1 VPRSGPR
8 WSAAIHSDDLPAD
21 RAVPAGMR
29 AVPGGMRA
37 VAGSAMPMAA
47 DRMAAPATVR
57 AAVGQAAGQTAARPA
72 GLAGPEVRPV
82 ARAGSG
88 QAAVPTAAA
97 PMDDLAIAPAA
108 AAASPAAVALTER
121 GPALPPVGG
130 GGPWPDTDRLDTGR
144 PDTVRGCPKRSFR
157 VVARNSR
164 CVPAPGIAR
173 PGISLPSLDTRLGP
187 VWFDFPRVRN
197 PQLRN
202 RRLAAE
208 G

>member
-1 VPRSGPR
+1 MS
-8 WSAAIHSDDLPAD
+8 
-21 RAVPAGMR
+21 
-29 AVPGGMRA
+29 A

-47 DRMAAPATVR
+47 DLMAAPAPATVR
-57 AAVGQAAGQTAARPA
+57 AAVGQAAGQTAGQTAARPA

-97 PMDDLAIAPAA
+97 PMDDLASSPAA
-108 AAASPAAVALTER
+108 AAPTGRE
-121 GPALPPVGG
+121 PALPSVGS
-130 GGPWPDTDRLDTGR
+130 GGPRPDTGR
-144 PDTVRGCPKRSFR
+144 PDTGRPDTDHPNNVRGCPKRSSR

-173 PGISLPSLDTRLGP
+173 PGTSLPSLDTRLGP

-202 RRLAAE
+202 RQLA
-208 G
+208 GGG